1 MSDHTLP
8 MLAEIR
14 DLLVFVC
21 ERVGVSPPPRVAND
35 YADVEPLRLYTVR
48 ELVELRGGSR
58 QSLYKAMTCGR
69 LKETVSSGRRMVRGR
84 DFIAFLRK
92 RRQAQ
97 GRSAPRA
104 AS

>member
-69 LKETVSSGRRMVRGR
+69 LKETVSSGRRMVRGS

-92 RRQAQ
+92 RTQ
-97 GRSAPRA
+97 GRAAPRA